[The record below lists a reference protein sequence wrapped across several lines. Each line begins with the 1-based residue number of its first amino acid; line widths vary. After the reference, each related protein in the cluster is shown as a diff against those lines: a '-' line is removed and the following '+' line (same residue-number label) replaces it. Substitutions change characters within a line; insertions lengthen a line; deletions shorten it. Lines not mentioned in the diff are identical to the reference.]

1 MQYRSPIVRF
11 HMIPARLLATA
22 FVPCVVPIQPS
33 ASLPPP
39 DLPVVE
45 LPPIVGAYVQMYNIL
60 TPSETTDPRACAPKL
75 LLGAPLVAQMGS
87 RGSLAHAVRRN
98 GV

>member
-45 LPPIVGAYVQMYNIL
+45 LPPIVGEYVQMYNI
-60 TPSETTDPRACAPKL
+60 TT
-75 LLGAPLVAQMGS
+75 V
-87 RGSLAHAVRRN
+87 RGCLAFASYVCSIHSYSA
-98 GV
+98 